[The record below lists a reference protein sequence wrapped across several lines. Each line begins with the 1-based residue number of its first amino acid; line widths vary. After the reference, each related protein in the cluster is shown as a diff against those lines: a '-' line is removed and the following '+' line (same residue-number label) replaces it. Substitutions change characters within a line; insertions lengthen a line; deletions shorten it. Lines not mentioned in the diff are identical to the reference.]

1 MKKKKFF
8 FFKRYNIFLSMVKI
22 NLLYFFK
29 NKNIYFQK
37 EISILKKLNHPN
49 KLNIY
54 NIIENDAHFYII
66 MKYASKGDLFKYIAS
81 KEGLDE
87 KEAAYFYCQLIYGLE
102 FIHQNNISHRYLKPE
117 NLLIKENNILA
128 IILCYSRND
137 FMKKM

>member
-1 MKKKKFF
+1 
-8 FFKRYNIFLSMVKI
+8 MVKI

-37 EISILKKLNHPN
+37 EIYILKKLNHPN

-54 NIIENDAHFYII
+54 NIIENDARFYII

-81 KEGLDE
+81 KERLDE

-102 FIHQNNISHRYLKPE
+102 FIHQNNISHRDLKPK
-117 NLLIKENNILA
+117 I
-128 IILCYSRND
+128 Y
-137 FMKKM
+137 